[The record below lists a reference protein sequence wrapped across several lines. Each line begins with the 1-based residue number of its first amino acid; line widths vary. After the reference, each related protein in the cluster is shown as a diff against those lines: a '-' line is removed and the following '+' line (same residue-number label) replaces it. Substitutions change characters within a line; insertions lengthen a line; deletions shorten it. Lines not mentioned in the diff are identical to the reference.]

1 MVHTV
6 YFFVRED
13 GLQNAKHRFPK
24 IVQTITFLQLGIIS
38 FLHYKLSTRVGYGG
52 SPYHK

>member
-13 GLQNAKHRFPK
+13 GF
-24 IVQTITFLQLGIIS
+24 IVARDKSPESRIVIACGVIQL
-38 FLHYKLSTRVGYGG
+38 
-52 SPYHK
+52 